1 MSDVVIASIISAII
15 SPLALKILEYFFS
28 KSSEHTRNVN
38 KKIEGL
44 EKRVD
49 ELKDKNFQQSVEIA
63 VLKAQLLERDRQMT
77 DRDKLIA
84 ELKAEI
90 EDLRGDREGASA

>member
-1 MSDVVIASIISAII
+1 MNDLTSIIITAII
-15 SPLALKILEYFFS
+15 SPIMLKALEYVFS
-28 KSSEHTRNVN
+28 KSSEQTRNVN

-63 VLKAQLLERDRQMT
+63 VLRAQLLDRDRQMT

-84 ELKAEI
+84 ELKKEI
-90 EDLRGDREGASA
+90 EELRDKQETQ